1 MRSFPPSPTSEP
13 AKLGLTETRWNSN
26 VVSSLMYLAATQ
38 GKKDGHQALL
48 ADFLFRDAAGVFT
61 ITAQM
66 LSKTAVTRYPERQ
79 VALMI
84 TDTTCI
90 ALQTSPEERPSVPPW
105 FAEVVLIAQYLTQ
118 HGVLEALTHSHVSG
132 YLSLTRCHGIG
143 PSRWAIWGW
152 RRHCPGGQ
160 DRPARGGPWQS
171 LSSAQPS
178 ADPRSVGASTCLRHD
193 SGRQWKSL
201 RSF

>member
-1 MRSFPPSPTSEP
+1 
-13 AKLGLTETRWNSN
+13 
-26 VVSSLMYLAATQ
+26 MYLAATQ

-118 HGVLEALTHSHVSG
+118 QGGLEALTSIG
-132 YLSLTRCHGIG
+132 FLT
-143 PSRWAIWGW
+143 
-152 RRHCPGGQ
+152 
-160 DRPARGGPWQS
+160 
-171 LSSAQPS
+171 
-178 ADPRSVGASTCLRHD
+178 VGAGMFPCTAFLSFSTFLF
-193 SGRQWKSL
+193 L
-201 RSF
+201 L